1 MDFEQA
7 TRNSSDR
14 MNRFFIGW
22 NFGYWMRDNVGEG
35 WFIAGPLPR
44 PLSTSGEGRR
54 TQRAGERQAMVKE
67 FSSPPAPLHKWRGE
81 TSVASR
87 REARDGERIFLSASG
102 EEDKQMKENSHSIT
116 VGVTRMRH
124 SRKGILS
131 RKHFV

>member
-1 MDFEQA
+1 MERGDGGKLLNEFGIKVLRI
-7 TRNSSDR
+7 RNEELKDLEA
-14 MNRFFIGW
+14 
-22 NFGYWMRDNVGEG
+22 V
-35 WFIAGPLPR
+35 L
-44 PLSTSGEGRR
+44 
-54 TQRAGERQAMVKE
+54 TQIEYFLEAKE

-124 SRKGILS
+124 SCEGILP